1 MWWALLIGLIMAFY
15 FYVKKK
21 FNYFSSI
28 GVPHQPGTF
37 PFGSDVTWKMFSGKI
52 SFVKIV
58 DEIYDEFKDTNAKI
72 GGYYGMLGSPTFV
85 PIGNSNKHYL
95 KIWLIITP
103 CKFLPSFPYR

>member
-1 MWWALLIGLIMAFY
+1 MWWALLIGLFMAFY

-37 PFGSDVTWKMFSGKI
+37 PVGSDVTWKMFSGKI

-58 DEIYDEFKDTNAKI
+58 DEIYDDSGAKI
-72 GGYYGMLGSPTFV
+72 AGYYGMLGAPV
-85 PIGNSNKHYL
+85 LVAIGNKHDF
-95 KIWLIITP
+95 KI
-103 CKFLPSFPYR
+103 